1 MRSLRVKKWLLTFFL
16 TLMACVLLF
25 AGYNVV
31 LDPFGVFGDRVL
43 DWYAYDM
50 TMNPRV
56 AKLAYLDRHWQAYDA
71 YVIGS
76 SRISSLPPEELKE
89 YTGKNFYNMT
99 WYGGDLVDERDMVY
113 YILENYHAERIIL
126 AIDPQNARLFDTESD
141 PIKGNMHC
149 KADGSSP
156 LAFYGKYL
164 FANPQYGWD
173 KLMAY
178 RRRGYLMNSDAVYVA
193 ETGTYNK
200 QRRDAVPIG
209 DLEEYLARENNIM
222 WEGYSELTHL
232 YEAVEAVADIKA
244 ACETHGVDL
253 TVIGVPLHDDDFY
266 RYDQAQMEVFWRELA
281 QVTDF
286 YDFWGSGSVNSDM
299 RYYYDTEHFRNN
311 VGTMILAYMFGN
323 PDVYIPEGFGHITTP
338 DTVEERISQTYPAQV
353 TDLATYTAQVPILMY
368 HAFTED
374 PTATN
379 DSMAYIGDFR
389 DQMAALAQGGWTP
402 VLYRDLVAYV
412 YHGADLPEKPILIT
426 MDDGYQSDLDLA
438 LPILEEYGFPATIAV
453 IGCSVGK
460 TTYKD
465 TGAPILPHFP
475 LEEVKPYVEAGILDV
490 QTHSYDMHQVKS
502 LDGEDCRRGVLQM
515 DGESETDYVAA
526 LTADF
531 LRSKEQIQSVLDVEC
546 NVYTYPYGYRDI
558 LSEVVLQGLGI
569 QVTVTIDPGVNVLLK
584 GVPQSL
590 YSLKRIDVYG
600 GMTAGALMDTLAG
613 YMGQ

>member
-1 MRSLRVKKWLLTFFL
+1 MRSLRLKKWLVTFFL
-16 TLMACVLLF
+16 ALVACVLLF

-43 DWYAYDM
+43 NWYEYNM

-56 AKLAYLDRHWQAYDA
+56 AKLAYLDRHWQEYDS

-76 SRISSLPPEELKE
+76 SRISSLPTAELNGYMDAK
-89 YTGKNFYNMT
+89 FYNMT
-99 WYGGDLVDERDMVY
+99 WYGGDLIDERDMVY
-113 YILENYHAERIIL
+113 YILENYRVENIIL
-126 AIDPQNARLFDTESD
+126 AIDPQNADLFNTESD

-164 FANPQYGWD
+164 FANPRYGWD

-178 RRRGYLMNSDAVYVA
+178 RRRGYLMNGDAVYVA

-200 QRRDAVPIG
+200 QRRDSVPIG
-209 DLEEYLARENNIM
+209 ELNEYLARENNIM
-222 WEGYSELTHL
+222 WEGRSSMPHV

-244 ACETHGVDL
+244 ACESHGVRL
-253 TVIGVPLHDDDFY
+253 MVIGVPLHDDDFY
-266 RYDQAQMEVFWRELA
+266 RYDQEKMGVFWRELA

-286 YDFWGSGSVNSDM
+286 YDFWGSGSINSDM

-311 VGTMILAYMFGN
+311 VGTMMLAYIFGD
-323 PDVYIPEGFGHITTP
+323 PDVYLPEGFGHLTTV
-338 DTVEERISQTYPAQV
+338 DTVEDRLAQTYPARE
-353 TDLATYTAQVPILMY
+353 TDPATYTAQVPILMY
-368 HAFTED
+368 HAFTQD
-374 PTATN
+374 PAAAA
-379 DSMAYIGDFR
+379 DSTAYIEDFR
-389 DQMAALAQGGWTP
+389 AQMTALAEGGWTA
-402 VLYRDLVAYV
+402 VSYQDLLDYV
-412 YHGADLPEKPILIT
+412 YHGEELPEKPIVIT

-438 LPILEEYGFPATIAV
+438 LPILEEKGFCATIAV

-465 TGAPILPHFP
+465 TGAAMLPHFS
-475 LEEVKPYVEAGILDV
+475 LESAAPYVEAGILDV

-502 LDGEDCRRGVLQM
+502 LDGENCRRGVLRM
-515 DGESETDYVAA
+515 EGESEEDYVSA

-531 LRSKEQIQSVLDVEC
+531 LRAREQLESALDVEC
-546 NVYTYPYGYRDI
+546 RVYTYPYGYRDT
-558 LSEVVLQGLGI
+558 LSEVVLQSLGI

-590 YSLKRIDVYG
+590 YSLKRIDVKG
-600 GMTAGALMDTLAG
+600 GMTAQELMTALDGYLAP
-613 YMGQ
+613 